1 VLGLKLFDPIF
12 NLDDGR
18 FLLLDSDVLF
28 FQRPFEILDMLKLQD
43 KFTPFHFNVEAAGA
57 INSGLA
63 VIDKSALNLADI
75 ERALSSMN
83 TRQRNSWC
91 VEQDIYTEIAKGR
104 YAALS
109 SLYAVQPIN
118 DDVHSNVVSCHYI
131 GVCRHAFYRQGIN
144 RLRQQK
150 FLENLR

>member
-1 VLGLKLFDPIF
+1 MKLFDPIF

-28 FQRPFEILDMLKLQD
+28 FQRPFEILDMLKLHD
-43 KFTPFHFNVEAAGA
+43 KCIPFHFNVEASGA

-63 VIDKSALNLADI
+63 VIDKSVLNLADI

-83 TRQRNSWC
+83 TRQRKSWF
-91 VEQDIYTEIAKGR
+91 VEQNIYTEIAKGR
-104 YAALS
+104 YAALPP
-109 SLYAVQPIN
+109 LYAVQPID
-118 DDVHSNVVSCHYI
+118 DDVHSNVISCHYI
-131 GVCRHAFYRQGIN
+131 GGCRHAFYRQGIN
-144 RLRQQK
+144 RLRRQE